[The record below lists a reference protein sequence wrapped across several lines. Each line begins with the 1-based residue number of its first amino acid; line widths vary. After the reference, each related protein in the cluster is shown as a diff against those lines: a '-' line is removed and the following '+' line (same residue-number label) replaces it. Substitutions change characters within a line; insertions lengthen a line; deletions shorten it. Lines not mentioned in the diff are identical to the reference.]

1 MRLKPRMM
9 LKLVVLLV
17 LVALVQPGVAF
28 QIRRVGTDSGVILR
42 LRGDVRL
49 GDYRGLNTILQNR
62 PVVGLEIRSGGGSFE
77 DGLDIARVVREK
89 GLVVYAA
96 KECDS
101 ACAFIFF
108 AAKERYIGP
117 ACKIGAHSISN
128 DPGKENG
135 DTAPT
140 TIPSARLFARPPTHH

>member
-1 MRLKPRMM
+1 MLLKPRMI

-17 LVALVQPGVAF
+17 LVTLVQPAVAF

-42 LRGDVRL
+42 LRGDVRV
-49 GDYRGLNTILQNR
+49 GDYRRLNTILQSR

-108 AAKERYIGP
+108 AAKERYR
-117 ACKIGAHSISN
+117 
-128 DPGKENG
+128 PGLQNR
-135 DTAPT
+135 
-140 TIPSARLFARPPTHH
+140 SAFHFQRSREGRRRQRPDYS